1 VRILFIILL
10 SSVVHLLAGQDVDT
24 TKQSPVPVTE
34 IDTLLPPPID
44 SAKFRRPTLS
54 RDEAMRQTNAEMDE
68 EEALREQEEAMMME
82 EEGQGATR
90 VGAAPVGTSVEY
102 GSVDSS
108 NTDLLKQEIHLYG
121 DAFVKYDDFEV
132 KADYIIFDLK
142 RREVKAT
149 ARSFSTQRP
158 RFLNGTNDVKAD
170 SLRYNINS
178 EQGIVYGARVQQ
190 DNLYIH
196 GAVTKFIK
204 AGQDSLH
211 IDDVIYNRNAL
222 ITSCDHEDPHWG
234 IRTTKLKMIPE
245 KLAVIGPMDIELMG
259 IPTPLAFP
267 FAFAPLFSFGQA
279 SSGLIAPDQW
289 LTIDPNLGIGIRNL
303 GYHFAI
309 NDRMNLT
316 LRGDIYTRGSFALR
330 SNMQYRKRYK
340 FQGSLDLSYA
350 RQLVEVA
357 TSADPSKQTSYS
369 ISINHRQD
377 AKAHPYR
384 TVGGTLKFSVN
395 NYEQRNLTDAYSQL
409 NNQINS
415 NFNYQYKINPK
426 LNFST
431 GISHSQNTSTNSISF
446 TLPQMQ
452 LRLSQIYP
460 LKRKKA
466 SASKEKWYEKISFQ
480 YNGKFQ
486 NSVTTIDTI
495 LFTKETLESFRAG
508 FTHEADMSASYKVL
522 EHLSFNTNVNYDEFW
537 YLQTFDPTDSDENGN
552 IIAGEVNQGFTP
564 LRDINVSAGLST
576 NLFGTVQF
584 KKGWLRGLRHRITP
598 SVNLS
603 YRPGTESYYEYFDED
618 PDAFTDAPIRYNPFS
633 PSSSTGE
640 KLFRSSSLQ
649 RGGMSM
655 NYGIDNVFEGKYW
668 SKKDSTE
675 EKFKLFNRVGLTGNY
690 NFQADSLNWSQ
701 VNLSAS
707 TTLLG
712 KKTTLQI
719 TGAFDPYVAVLNST
733 GTSTTRVNRTLISEG
748 RGLLRMDRLNLS
760 ISTSFSLR
768 DIKELFT
775 GKDERSSQGRG
786 SENSNTQDRNSTDRN
801 SGRSKITPK
810 SKGSSEVLPE
820 LFSWFEDFKIAHI
833 YRVGWKD
840 MVTEKEFSTTAHSI
854 AITSGNIPLS
864 DNWSMR
870 VGNISYD
877 LRNKRWV
884 YPSINVTRILH
895 CWEMTFGWQPQ
906 LDTYTFF
913 VGVKAAPFSQFL
925 KYSRGQNTFGNYGS
939 RF

>member
-1 VRILFIILL
+1 LVSLLTAQEVDSIEHSPEPII
-10 SSVVHLLAGQDVDT
+10 A
-24 TKQSPVPVTE
+24 
-34 IDTLLPPPID
+34 IDTIIPSTID
-44 SAKFRRPTLS
+44 SAKFRRPS
-54 RDEAMRQTNAEMDE
+54 QSG
-68 EEALREQEEAMMME
+68 EEAMNEFESGEEEELAMREREAAMME
-82 EEGQGATR
+82 EESVNPTL
-90 VGAAPVGTSVEY
+90 VGAAPAGTSVEY

-108 NTDLLKQEIHLYG
+108 RTDLNKLEIHLYG
-121 DAFVKYDDFEV
+121 KAFVKYEDSEV
-132 KADYIIFDLK
+132 TADYIIFDLK
-142 RREVKAT
+142 EREVQAK
-149 ARSFSTQRP
+149 ARSFSSQRT
-158 RFLNGTNDVKAD
+158 RFLSGTNDVKAD

-178 EQGIVYGARVQQ
+178 EKGIVYGARIQQ

-204 AGQDSLH
+204 AGRDSLH

-222 ITSCDHEDPHWG
+222 ITSCSHEDPHWG

-267 FAFAPLFSFGQA
+267 FAFAPLFSFGKA

-289 LTIDPNLGIGIRNL
+289 LTIDPNLGIGVRNL

-309 NDRMNLT
+309 NERMNLT
-316 LRGDIYTRGSFALR
+316 LKGDIYTRGSYALR
-330 SNMQYRKRYK
+330 SNMQYRQRYK
-340 FQGSLDLSYA
+340 FQGSVDLSYS
-350 RQLVEVA
+350 RQLVEIA
-357 TSADPSKQTSYS
+357 TSADPSRQTSYA
-369 ISINHRQD
+369 ISLNHRQD
-377 AKAHPYR
+377 GKAHPYR

-395 NYEQRNLTDAYSQL
+395 NYEQRNQTDARSQL

-460 LKRKKA
+460 FKRKKN
-466 SASKEKWYEKISFQ
+466 SASKEKFYEKISFQ

-508 FTHEADMSASYKVL
+508 FTHEANMTASYKLL
-522 EHLSFNTNVNYDEFW
+522 EHLSFNTNINYDEFW
-537 YLQTFDPTDSDENGN
+537 YLQTFDPTEADENGN
-552 IIAGEVNQGFTP
+552 ITAGEINQGFTP
-564 LRDINVSAGLST
+564 LRDISASAGLST
-576 NLFGTVQF
+576 NVFGTIQF
-584 KKGWLRGLRHRITP
+584 KKGWLRGLRHRMTP
-598 SVNLS
+598 SINLS

-618 PDAFTDAPIRYNPFS
+618 PDSFTDAPLRYNPFS
-633 PSSSTGE
+633 PDSKTRE
-640 KLFRSSSLQ
+640 KLFRNASLQ

-668 SKKDSTE
+668 SKKDSIE

-701 VNLSAS
+701 VNMSAS
-707 TTLLG
+707 TTLFDR
-712 KKTTLQI
+712 KTTVQI
-719 TGAFDPYVAVLNST
+719 SGAFDPYVAVLNST
-733 GTSTTRVNRTLISEG
+733 GTSTRRINKTLISEG
-748 RGLLRMDRLNLS
+748 RGLLRMDRLNLTV
-760 ISTSFSLR
+760 STSFSLK
-768 DIKELFT
+768 DIKEWIT
-775 GKDERSSQGRG
+775 GENKQTNQNNKSSENPDQGR
-786 SENSNTQDRNSTDRN
+786 NRN
-801 SGRSKITPK
+801 KPK
-810 SKGSSEVLPE
+810 SKSPLKGSSEVLPE
-820 LFSWFEDFKIAHI
+820 LFSWFQDFKIAHI
-833 YRVGWKD
+833 YRIGWKD
-840 MVTEKEFSTTAHSI
+840 MVTEMEFTTTAHSI

-864 DNWSMR
+864 ENWSMR

-877 LRNKRWV
+877 LKNKRWV
-884 YPSINVTRILH
+884 YPSLNLTRQLH

-913 VGVKAAPFSQFL
+913 IGVKAAPFSQFL
-925 KYSRGQNTFGNYGS
+925 KYSRGQNTFGNYGR